1 MTTAQRLRV
10 LDPTVIPAVERSG
23 LAPRLDSL
31 DGKVIGL
38 YNNGK
43 PNAARL
49 VEFVGEELG
58 RQHALKGVV
67 RGVYS
72 VSHGMRREEWVG
84 IEQCDA
90 IVLANGD

>member
-10 LDPTVIPAVERSG
+10 LDPTVSPTVERSG

-31 DGKVIGL
+31 DGKVVGL

-49 VEFVGEELG
+49 LELVGEQLSERYPL
-58 RQHALKGVV
+58 RDLV

-72 VSHGMRREEWVG
+72 ASHGMRREEWVG
-84 IEQCDA
+84 IERCDA
-90 IVLANGD
+90 IILANGD

>member
-1 MTTAQRLRV
+1 MTIAQRLSV
-10 LDPTVIPAVERSG
+10 LDPTVQAAAGRCG
-23 LAPRLDSL
+23 GAPRLDTL

-49 VEFVGEELG
+49 VELVGEQLG
-58 RQHALKGVV
+58 QRYALAGFV

-72 VSHGMRREEWVG
+72 ASHGMRREEWSG

-90 IVLANGD
+90 IVLATGD

>member
-1 MTTAQRLRV
+1 MTIAQRLSV
-10 LDPTVIPAVERSG
+10 LDPTVQPATDRCG
-23 LAPRLDSL
+23 GAARLDSL

-49 VEFVGEELG
+49 VELVGEELG
-58 RQHALKGVV
+58 RRYALQGVV

-72 VSHGMRREEWVG
+72 ASHGMRREEWAG

-90 IVLANGD
+90 IVLATGD